1 MIRRPPRST
10 LFPYTTLFRSPILGA
25 LFRSTSF
32 EKSETELIVIV
43 TPHLVKPVNL
53 VKQPLP
59 TDYYL
64 EPNDFELMIM
74 GYMQGVSPSEEVV
87 RPSEAYTI
95 GQPTMAA
102 RVPYRKG
109 GLEGTFGHLAP

>member
-1 MIRRPPRST
+1 M
-10 LFPYTTLFRSPILGA
+10 
-25 LFRSTSF
+25 
-32 EKSETELIVIV
+32 IVIV

-64 EPNDFELMIM
+64 EPNDFEFMIM
-74 GYMQGVSPSEEVV
+74 GYVQGVSSSEEVV